1 MSIIRLNRTAVA
13 GAGLLFALLFVG
25 CERDG
30 VDQGSEGTAPAV
42 TTDQTGETKVA
53 KPKKPVAV
61 IDSLSPTSVVIRVNG
76 EEITKAEFVAW
87 ERARTKTWAM
97 TRGWKPDTSNDDTKK
112 FIRNSRVRA
121 LGELVKNAL
130 IAQYAKAEGIE
141 PEEKDVLTHK
151 RKFLRRVKKPKSS
164 FEDVVA
170 SMGAAEG
177 EMLGRMLLGDAVTMA
192 VLEHCS
198 SNDLHTVSAQ
208 ELTNRLEFVREWN
221 QRADETNAIVRAR
234 AAKAKEEI
242 LAGAYFADVA
252 KKYADFLPEQGEK
265 WNTFYLDE
273 FEGDDPLGQWLA
285 RAEPGDISDP
295 IDLEDGISI
304 VGLVAKLESPLS
316 VSNKPPVYAYEV
328 VRCPF
333 YAYERQ
339 EDFGD
344 NEKAIIEDILERR
357 RQLAMRE
364 LHDRL
369 VESAKI
375 EFPCGNNLFYPQGEK
390 KKPKAKKKKTASAAK
405 SAAKDVSKEE
415 SAESK
420 GEK

>member
-1 MSIIRLNRTAVA
+1 
-13 GAGLLFALLFVG
+13 
-25 CERDG
+25 
-30 VDQGSEGTAPAV
+30 
-42 TTDQTGETKVA
+42 
-53 KPKKPVAV
+53 
-61 IDSLSPTSVVIRVNG
+61 
-76 EEITKAEFVAW
+76 
-87 ERARTKTWAM
+87 M

-112 FIRNSRVRA
+112 FIRNSRSRV
-121 LGELVKNAL
+121 LGELVKNTL
-130 IAQYAKAEGIE
+130 IEQYAKAEGIE
-141 PEEKDVLTHK
+141 PEEKDVLTQK

-164 FEDVVA
+164 FEAIAA
-170 SMGAAEG
+170 SLGVAEG
-177 EMLGRMLLGDAVTMA
+177 EMLGRMLRGDALTMA
-192 VLEHCS
+192 VLEHSS

-221 QRADETNAIVRAR
+221 QRADETNAAVRAR
-234 AAKAKEEI
+234 AAKAKAEI
-242 LAGAYFADVA
+242 LGGAYFADVA

-285 RAEPGDISDP
+285 HAENGDISDP

-304 VGLVAKLESPLS
+304 VGLVMKYETPQS
-316 VSNKPPVYAYEV
+316 VSNKPPVYAYDV

-375 EFPCGNNLFYPQGEK
+375 EFPCGNNLFYPKGD
-390 KKPKAKKKKTASAAK
+390 KKPKAKKKKADPGVK
-405 SAAKDVSKEE
+405 PAAKDVPKEE

>member
-1 MSIIRLNRTAVA
+1 
-13 GAGLLFALLFVG
+13 
-25 CERDG
+25 
-30 VDQGSEGTAPAV
+30 
-42 TTDQTGETKVA
+42 
-53 KPKKPVAV
+53 
-61 IDSLSPTSVVIRVNG
+61 
-76 EEITKAEFVAW
+76 
-87 ERARTKTWAM
+87 M

>member
-1 MSIIRLNRTAVA
+1 MSIILHNRTAVA

-30 VDQGSEGTAPAV
+30 VDQVGEETAPAV
-42 TTDQTGETKVA
+42 NADQTGEAKVA
-53 KPKKPVAV
+53 KSKKPVAV
-61 IDSLSPTSVVIRVNG
+61 IDALSPTSVVARVNG

-121 LGELVKNAL
+121 LGELVKDVL

-141 PEEKDVLTHK
+141 PTEKDVLAQK
-151 RKFLRRVKKPKSS
+151 RKFLRRVKKPKST

-170 SMGAAEG
+170 SFGAAEG
-177 EMLGRMLLGDAVTMA
+177 EMLGRMLRGDAVTMA
-192 VLEHCS
+192 VLEHCA
-198 SNDLHTVSAQ
+198 SNNLHTVSAQ

-221 QRADETNAIVRAR
+221 ARADETNAAVRAR
-234 AAKAKEEI
+234 AAKAKAEI

-273 FEGDDPLGQWLA
+273 FEGDDQLGQWLA

-304 VGLVAKLESPLS
+304 VGLVSKLESPLS

-333 YAYERQ
+333 YAYEKQ

-344 NEKAIIEDILERR
+344 NEKAIVEDILERR

-405 SAAKDVSKEE
+405 PAAKDVPKEE
-415 SAESK
+415 SAENK

>member
-42 TTDQTGETKVA
+42 TTDQIGETKVA

-344 NEKAIIEDILERR
+344 NEKAIIE
-357 RQLAMRE
+357 Q
-364 LHDRL
+364 
-369 VESAKI
+369 V
-375 EFPCGNNLFYPQGEK
+375 
-390 KKPKAKKKKTASAAK
+390 
-405 SAAKDVSKEE
+405 
-415 SAESK
+415 
-420 GEK
+420 